1 MTARDP
7 NGNASTASVMVT
19 RAAMTTVRTMTR
31 RQAALSTICLKL
43 STFHT
48 WTTFVV
54 NESTDQKAETKS
66 TASAAT

>member
-1 MTARDP
+1 
-7 NGNASTASVMVT
+7 
-19 RAAMTTVRTMTR
+19 MTTVRTMTR

-43 STFHT
+43 STFQT